1 MKKNDTEKVIL
12 FTKKEYVF
20 IGFLIFLSIFSPV
33 IFKNIGFFSWMN
45 LGKTTAE
52 IGDAIGGISAPFIGV
67 LAAFLV
73 YKSFEAQIRAN
84 KDQLNLIEKSHN
96 DQMKI
101 ITQEMS
107 YNFFSNIIEEN
118 LNSFKQLKLVHT
130 DINKEYIGVE
140 STLSMFG
147 YYEKLMNTKALH
159 THYSSILIPY
169 LEKLLPR
176 IESLEMIVNQ
186 LNNSD
191 MSEDYKIIKRRFLYS
206 FIYEL
211 LEDFQ
216 EEFQLRIQEA
226 DLSISIRT
234 LTSRILK
241 SYNRLKVSLKETSL

>member
-1 MKKNDTEKVIL
+1 MKKNEPEKVIL
-12 FTKKEYVF
+12 FTKNEYVF
-20 IGFLIFLSIFSPV
+20 IGILIFISIFSPV
-33 IFKNIGFFSWMN
+33 IFKNVEIFSWMG
-45 LGKTTAE
+45 LGRTTAE

-118 LNSFKQLKLVHT
+118 LNSFNQLTLVHT
-130 DINKEYIGVE
+130 DKNIEYNGVE
-140 STLSMFG
+140 STMPLFG

-159 THYSSILIPY
+159 THCSSILIPY

-216 EEFQLRIQEA
+216 EEFQLRIYED

-241 SYNRLKVSLKETSL
+241 SYNRLKVSLMETAL